1 MRCATTPGEKTV
13 EMATTTQSVAAPA
26 ATTRRKPFYKDMSV
40 QVFAGMI
47 LGAAIGHFWP
57 GSAEFMAVLGELF
70 IRLIAMFVGLIIF
83 CAVVHGIATV
93 REAKRVGRVA
103 IRALIYFEVVTTF
116 ALIIGLVTINVLAPG
131 KSAHFDLSALPAHAL
146 DTYQHTAQSISAGG
160 FLLSIVPHTAV
171 SAFTEGNVLQVV
183 FLSVLFAFGLLA
195 VGDRGKPM
203 IDMIE
208 ITKLT
213 VFKIIGYIMWLAPI
227 GAMGAIAATVGKFG
241 IASLA
246 TLGALVGEFYLT
258 CLLFIILVLWPIAWW
273 NGIGLLALIRYIGAE
288 LLLVIGTSSSES
300 VFPQLVQ
307 KLTALGCDES
317 IVGLILPTGY
327 AFNHDGTCLYFAAV
341 AIVLAQ
347 ATGVDLTW
355 TQQLWL
361 LGILLVTSKGGAG
374 VAGSAI
380 VVLVSTLAATGTV
393 PVAAVGLILGV
404 HRLLSSAFVAVNILG
419 NALAT
424 IVIAQWEGAVDQ
436 TMLKSGLARP
446 SAA

>member
-1 MRCATTPGEKTV
+1 
-13 EMATTTQSVAAPA
+13 MATTTQSSAAPA
-26 ATTRRKPFYKDMSV
+26 AATRGKPFYKDMSV

-47 LGAAIGHFWP
+47 FGAAIGYVWP
-57 GSAEFMAVLGELF
+57 HSAEFMATLGELF

-103 IRALIYFEVVTTF
+103 IRALIYFEVVTSF

-131 KSAHFDLSALPAHAL
+131 KGAHFDLSALPAHAL
-146 DTYQHTAQSISAGG
+146 DSYQHTARTISAGG
-160 FLLSIVPHTAV
+160 FLLSIVPHTAL
-171 SAFTEGNVLQVV
+171 SAFTDGNVLQVV

-195 VGDRGKPM
+195 VGERGQPLV
-203 IDMIE
+203 DMIE

-241 IASLA
+241 LSSLT

-258 CLLFIILVLWPIAWW
+258 CLIFIVIVLWPIAWW
-273 NGIGLLALIRYIGAE
+273 SGINLYSLIRYIGAE
-288 LLLVIGTSSSES
+288 LLLVFGTSSSES

-341 AIVLAQ
+341 SIFLAQ
-347 ATGVDLTW
+347 ATGIDLSL
-355 TQQLWL
+355 TQQLGL
-361 LGILLVTSKGGAG
+361 LGILLITSKGGAG

-424 IVIAQWEGAVDQ
+424 IVIAQWEGAVDRK
-436 TMLKSGLARP
+436 LLARGLAQQT
-446 SAA
+446 A